1 LARGGVV
8 AKSNLDKWVIK
19 ENRVKIFYKC
29 WGDKKKDDD
38 TKLKAKLQDELLALE
53 ISMEQG
59 ILTTDQLT
67 RKSEIQFQLMKIW
80 EQEEAGWKEK
90 SNNNWLL
97 KGDGNT
103 EFFHRIANGRKRKN
117 TIFSLQFEERIIEG
131 DDNIIKHATKYY
143 KNLFGTGDKP
153 NLQFNP
159 ECWTDEEKVSLEED
173 DMLGSKFTEEEIKNA
188 IFSMEKNTAHGPD
201 HIPIEFYKKCK
212 EIIKDDMMALFD
224 DFFEGNLDI
233 SRMNYGMITLLPK
246 LKDANKVQQYRPICL
261 LNVKYKIYT
270 KVLTIRMEKLWI
282 KLLTGVK
289 MPLLRVET

>member
-1 LARGGVV
+1 M

-38 TKLKAKLQDELLALE
+38 TKLKEKLQDELLALE
-53 ISMEQG
+53 ISVEQG

-224 DFFEGNLDI
+224 DLFEGNLDI

>member
-1 LARGGVV
+1 
-8 AKSNLDKWVIK
+8 
-19 ENRVKIFYKC
+19 
-29 WGDKKKDDD
+29 
-38 TKLKAKLQDELLALE
+38 
-53 ISMEQG
+53 M
-59 ILTTDQLT
+59 
-67 RKSEIQFQLMKIW
+67 QFFQ
-80 EQEEAGWKEK
+80 WK
-90 SNNNWLL
+90 
-97 KGDGNT
+97 
-103 EFFHRIANGRKRKN
+103 
-117 TIFSLQFEERIIEG
+117 
-131 DDNIIKHATKYY
+131 
-143 KNLFGTGDKP
+143 
-153 NLQFNP
+153 
-159 ECWTDEEKVSLEED
+159 
-173 DMLGSKFTEEEIKNA
+173 
-188 IFSMEKNTAHGPD
+188 KNTAHGPD